1 MIWSLMCNV
10 PQAMGLRSR
19 FDGYDLERMGL
30 LIIADRDVFT
40 RRKAVGSESI
50 SRFIVIGPG
59 AIVVKDPTR
68 VLAAP
73 RFMYEKAELVVFALP
88 EPPHAAIFTRVLP
101 ELRIDVAVRI
111 QRCHKFVSMVCGA
124 CRKILRAGEM
134 KPNAFQRVGQSHG
147 QPHIRSKCN

>member
-1 MIWSLMCNV
+1 MVAHVLRASGNAL
-10 PQAMGLRSR
+10 GLRSR

-30 LIIADRDVFT
+30 LIIADRDIFT
-40 RRKAVGSESI
+40 RRKAVGAESI

-88 EPPHAAIFTRVLP
+88 EPPHAALFTRVLP

-111 QRCHKFVSMVCGA
+111 QRCHEFVSMVCGA
-124 CRKILRAGEM
+124 VGKSFERA
-134 KPNAFQRVGQSHG
+134 R
-147 QPHIRSKCN
+147 

>member
-59 AIVVKDPTR
+59 AIAKGGSKKRT
-68 VLAAP
+68 AA
-73 RFMYEKAELVVFALP
+73 EKRDYIRHCRTCALSVAQGCRLMGLSRSTFYDAPAALLEDAEIVMQTWREVT
-88 EPPHAAIFTRVLP
+88 AA
-101 ELRIDVAVRI
+101 A
-111 QRCHKFVSMVCGA
+111 
-124 CRKILRAGEM
+124 
-134 KPNAFQRVGQSHG
+134 
-147 QPHIRSKCN
+147 